1 MLEVP
6 CCQQF
11 DPVHGGNRDV
21 GCVPWL
27 RPRNR
32 VSIKQQISERFCIVA
47 EKEKVSGTNGIVY
60 GFFPAFRDGRSLLA
74 QH

>member
-27 RPRNR
+27 GPRNR
-32 VSIKQQISERFCIVA
+32 VSIKQQISERFCTVA
-47 EKEKVSGTNGIVY
+47 AIDHRKVANHSET
-60 GFFPAFRDGRSLLA
+60 F
-74 QH
+74 